1 VQLPSEIEFK
11 SLENYILAG
20 KIAST
25 VRENARNKNHI
36 GKTLFDICDS
46 IENEINSLGGKPAFP
61 VNVSLNEIAAHYTAE
76 PNDQIKVQETDVLK
90 IDLGVHIDGYI
101 ADTAVTVSYDPKYEQ
116 LVNIAEL
123 TLSEAMKFAKVNIKS
138 SEIGKTIESTI
149 VNNGLKPI
157 QNLSGHSLDQYIVHA
172 GRSIP
177 NIKTLGS
184 SFALSNNQ
192 AYAIEPF
199 VTTKDGLGIV
209 YEGKIKNI
217 FSLVSRKPSKDKE
230 SDDFI
235 AYLWD
240 RFKTLPFAVRWL
252 VKDYDERVSRNM
264 IEYLMKRKNIRSYP
278 ILVEGNN
285 KIVSQAE
292 HTFFIANNLSYI
304 ITK

>member
-1 VQLPSEIEFK
+1 MV
-11 SLENYILAG
+11 LENYVNAG
-20 KIAST
+20 KIASM
-25 VRENARNKNHI
+25 VRENARKKNHI
-36 GKTLFDICDS
+36 GRTLFEICES
-46 IENEINSLGGKPAFP
+46 IENEIISLGGSPAFP

-76 PNDQIKVQETDVLK
+76 PNDQIKVKDTDVLK

-101 ADTAVTVSYDPKYEQ
+101 ADTAVTVCYNPKYEH

-123 TLSEAMKFAKVNIKS
+123 SLSEAIKIAKFNTKS
-138 SEIGKTIESTI
+138 SEIGKTIENTI
-149 VNNGLKPI
+149 INNGLKPI

-172 GRSIP
+172 GKSIP

-184 SFALSNNQ
+184 SFSLVNNQ

-217 FSLVSRKPSKDKE
+217 FSLVSRKPTKDKD

-235 AYLWD
+235 SYLWD
-240 RFKTLPFAVRWL
+240 RFKTLPFAIRWL
-252 VKDYDERVSRNM
+252 VKDYDESALRKT
-264 IEYLMKRKNIRSYP
+264 IDYLIKRKNIRSYP
-278 ILVEGNN
+278 VLVEGNN
-285 KIVSQAE
+285 KIVCQAE
-292 HTFFIANNLSYI
+292 HTIFIKDNLSYV